1 MNNTS
6 PKGGGILILA
16 EMEGQGIASIT
27 LELLGMGKKIAH
39 EMKKTLC
46 AVTLGHEITTPTREI
61 SKYVDKVYSID
72 HPLLANFQGELYASA
87 LEQLC
92 RNVNPDALL
101 MGHTLGNLDLA
112 PRLAY
117 KMEVKTITDCIQL
130 TAEHETGNLLCL
142 KPVYGGKAITTFKLK
157 KKPFIVTVRPKVMQ
171 PSEAGPAEG
180 ELIDFNP
187 SINELM
193 ARVQLIETIRE
204 ESVSLNKAEVIVA
217 GGRGIKDAE
226 GLKLLK
232 ELVRV
237 LKRYFNRVELGGSRP
252 LVDARLI
259 PSSRQIG
266 LTGEK
271 VAPAIYIAVGISG
284 SLQHVTGIVGAKKI
298 IAINNNP
305 KAPIFG
311 TADYGVIGNFE
322 EVLPALVKKLEVKL

>member
-1 MNNTS
+1 MDNTS
-6 PKGGGILILA
+6 LEHGGILILA
-16 EMEGQGIASIT
+16 EREGQGIASIT

-39 EMKKTLC
+39 DMKKTLC
-46 AVTLGHEITTPTREI
+46 VATIGHQIARPTGEI
-61 SKYVDKVYSID
+61 SKYVDKVYSMD
-72 HPLLANFQGELYASA
+72 HPLLANFHGELYASA

-92 RNVNPDALL
+92 RNVNPEAVL

-117 KMEVKTITDCIQL
+117 KMEVQTITDCVQL
-130 TAEHETGNLLCL
+130 TMERETGSLLCS
-142 KPVYGGKAITTFKLK
+142 KPVYGGKAVTTLKLK
-157 KKPFIVTVRPKVMQ
+157 KKPFIVTLRPKVME
-171 PSEAGPAEG
+171 PSEPGPVQG
-180 ELIDFNP
+180 EIIDFNP
-187 SINELM
+187 SINEFT

-237 LKRYFNRVELGGSRP
+237 LKRYFNRVEFGGSRP

-298 IAINNNP
+298 IAINSNP

-322 EVLPALVKKLEVKL
+322 DVLPALMRKLEEF